1 MNRIR
6 RTAGA
11 AAATVA
17 LTIGLGLPTAGTA
30 HALSSRTFSWNSPM
44 TAGDCTMFEGARWT
58 LYSDGT
64 ATFDGTVTS
73 GDNNDAWLMWARVKD
88 ANGAVLGTLTNYNVQ
103 DRSDWTKF
111 VKNLPSKTQRYRW
124 FASGRFNARLYPLIK
139 RMSLSKHC

>member
-1 MNRIR
+1 MHRIR
-6 RTAGA
+6 KMVSATAA
-11 AAATVA
+11 MAA
-17 LTIGLGLPTAGTA
+17 LTVGLGIPATGTA

-44 TAGDCTMFEGARWT
+44 KAGDCTMFEGARWT

-73 GDNNDAWLMWARVKD
+73 GANNDAWLMWARVKD

-111 VKNLPSKTQRYRW
+111 VKNMPSKTQRYRW
-124 FASGRFNARLYPLIK
+124 FASGRFNARFYPLIK
-139 RMSLSKHC
+139 HMSLSKHC